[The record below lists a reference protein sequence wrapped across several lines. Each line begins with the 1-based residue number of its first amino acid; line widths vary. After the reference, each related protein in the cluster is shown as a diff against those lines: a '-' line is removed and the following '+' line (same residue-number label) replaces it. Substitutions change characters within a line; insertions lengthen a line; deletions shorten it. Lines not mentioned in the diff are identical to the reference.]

1 MPLFSSCNLNVIYL
15 LNTVE
20 SISPLK
26 LKSQWLKGLGF
37 WRASREL
44 KLSNETKV
52 KALGEILK
60 KTKKHLVELPISL
73 QSLFIKHF
81 PSLSF

>member
-44 KLSNETKV
+44 KLNNETKV
-52 KALGEILK
+52 KALGEI
-60 KTKKHLVELPISL
+60 
-73 QSLFIKHF
+73 
-81 PSLSF
+81 